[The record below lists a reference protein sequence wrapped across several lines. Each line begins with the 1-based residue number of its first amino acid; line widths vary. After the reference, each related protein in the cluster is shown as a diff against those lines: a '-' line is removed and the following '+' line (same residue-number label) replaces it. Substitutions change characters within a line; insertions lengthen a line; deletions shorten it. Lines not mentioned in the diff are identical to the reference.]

1 MWTDAGLISA
11 LLCRV
16 SLLNDCQGGV
26 RVREEAQKEQTKPIR
41 AAKKVSNLALLPFGA
56 AGKY

>member
-1 MWTDAGLISA
+1 MKSLPEIIGQVTGAA
-11 LLCRV
+11 LLC
-16 SLLNDCQGGV
+16 
-26 RVREEAQKEQTKPIR
+26 VREEAQKEQTKPIR